1 MEYNEDGSDFHAL
14 GVELLEVVDGW
25 EGGGERRRSEFVVVV
40 CLCVCVCVFVCLCV
54 CAFVCVCACVLKAA
68 LLAGNSCLLDFFY

>member
-54 CAFVCVCACVLKAA
+54 CAFVRLCVCVRV
-68 LLAGNSCLLDFFY
+68 F